1 MKKINPILVFG
12 LAALFGILAV
22 FVANRWLSS
31 QMIVPEI
38 AREEASPQLAKVV
51 IAARQIGVGTP
62 LTSQNLV
69 LADWPR
75 ANVPQGAFQNI
86 EEVEG
91 RVAVSRI
98 SAGVPLLAS
107 ELAAPGSGAGLVAAI
122 PQGTRAMSI
131 RVDEVI
137 GVSGF
142 VLPHTYVDVI
152 GVEGDNRQQT
162 AKTILRRIKVLA
174 VAQETFN
181 DEGTAK
187 VVRTVTLQV
196 KPAESELLALQTH
209 RGSIHLVLRNPLEEV
224 EVEVAKKEEKP
235 EIKVAAAPRPR
246 VPVILPSIKTV
257 TPSQHAVEII
267 RGSKREEVKF
277 EGADL

>member
-1 MKKINPILVFG
+1 MKKINPFLIFG

-31 QMIVPEI
+31 QMVVPEI
-38 AREEASPQLAKVV
+38 VKQEPAPLAKIV

-62 LTSQNLV
+62 LSSQNLT
-69 LADWPR
+69 LAEWPR
-75 ANVPQGAFQNI
+75 ANVPKGSFQDI
-86 EEVEG
+86 KAVEG

-98 SAGVPLLAS
+98 SAGMPLLDS

-162 AKTILRRIKVLA
+162 VKTILHKIKVLA

-181 DEGTAK
+181 EDGKAK

-196 KPAESELLALQTH
+196 KPQESEKLALQTH
-209 RGSIHLVLRNPLEEV
+209 RGSIHLVLRNPLDEE
-224 EVEVAKKEEKP
+224 EEETKEEKP
-235 EIKVAAAPRPR
+235 EVKVAAAPKPR
-246 VPVILPSIKTV
+246 VPVLRPKIRTAPI
-257 TPSQHAVEII
+257 SQHAVEVI

-277 EGADL
+277 EGNPEERI